1 MKRLTTLALALP
13 VLAGCESKDL
23 PGMNG
28 IIACR
33 DNGGFERKL
42 TINVNAVN
50 AMGATTEPA
59 IYLCI
64 DGTVRWAK
72 Y

>member
-1 MKRLTTLALALP
+1 MKRLTLALALP

-42 TINVNAVN
+42 KINSVNSA
-50 AMGATTEPA
+50 AATEPA
-59 IYLCI
+59 IYLCT

>member
-42 TINVNAVN
+42 KINPVNS
-50 AMGATTEPA
+50 MATTEPA
-59 IYLCI
+59 IYLCT

>member
-1 MKRLTTLALALP
+1 MKRLTLALALP
-13 VLAGCESKDL
+13 VLAGCGESQDL

-28 IIACR
+28 LIACR

-42 TINVNAVN
+42 ELESVQAMVTTKPAV
-50 AMGATTEPA
+50 
-59 IYLCI
+59 YLCT

-72 Y
+72 H